1 MFGVYMSYWQ
11 SAAFVL
17 ACIAV
22 FATLLA
28 SKARYWIALS
38 AYALI
43 VIGSAAMATFPMF
56 FGISMANAFG
66 PRNVSSMLTSFLCS
80 RSPFRASSLGLF
92 PFVSRATARRVAA
105 VLFGGA
111 VLIAIG
117 FTLYSL
123 FTRPRAYFGSG
134 PAYGQL
140 GLLFLLLWLRVYDI
154 RSKLEVA

>member
-1 MFGVYMSYWQ
+1 MSYWQ

-17 ACIAV
+17 ACVAV

-28 SKARYWIALS
+28 SKARYWTALS

-56 FGISMANAFG
+56 FGIGMANAFG
-66 PRNVSSMLTSFLCS
+66 PRNVSPIGYVFPLLTLAFFAL
-80 RSPFRASSLGLF
+80 PILALF

-105 VLFGGA
+105 MLFGGA

-123 FTRPRAYFGSG
+123 FTRPKGYFGSG